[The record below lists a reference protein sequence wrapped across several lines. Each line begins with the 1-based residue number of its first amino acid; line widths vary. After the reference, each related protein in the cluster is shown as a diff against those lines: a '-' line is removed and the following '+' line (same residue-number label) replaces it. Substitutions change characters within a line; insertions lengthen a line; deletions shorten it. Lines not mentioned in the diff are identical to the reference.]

1 MSIKN
6 GMILTSILLSV
17 CSGEVQAAKP
27 KNWRLNMDVGGFHDS
42 NLGKAKL
49 TRDTVEDEVA
59 YVDLNW
65 QYNWQPSMGTLISF
79 RLLGQAQEFDTVN
92 SFNNQSYG
100 GEIALSWQNSYG
112 YLAPFFR
119 ASLTAKHTDSDA
131 MGRTSDAIEFQTF
144 ATKRLTTSI
153 TGRLGYQVKQVEA
166 DHEVFDNEEHRIFAN
181 FDYSWSQDLISYFTA
196 SYLEGNIY
204 SIAQG
209 TFCNGLVADDI
220 YPFIKYAEVIWRDK
234 SFNRHFCGDWFAYRM
249 EAETQTYTFGFNYA
263 LSHKYSLDVSAT
275 YVDSRV
281 SDSVDYQREII
292 RAGLLV
298 RF

>member
-6 GMILTSILLSV
+6 GVILTSILLSAV
-17 CSGEVQAAKP
+17 ALPAAAAKP
-27 KNWRLNMDVGGFHDS
+27 KNWRLNVDMGGFYDS

-49 TRDTVEDEVA
+49 RRDTVEDEVA
-59 YVDLNW
+59 YVDVNW
-65 QYNWQPSMGTLISF
+65 QYNWQPKMGALFSF
-79 RLLGQAQEFDTVN
+79 RLLGQAQQFDTVE

-100 GEIALSWQNSYG
+100 GEVAFSWQNDYG
-112 YLAPFFR
+112 YLAPFYR
-119 ASLTAKHTDSDA
+119 VSLTAKRTESDA
-131 MGRTSDAIEFQTF
+131 MGRNSDSLEFQTF
-144 ATKRLTTSI
+144 ATKRLTTAI
-153 TGRLGYQVKQVEA
+153 TGRLGYQYNQLEA
-166 DHEVFDNEEHRIFAN
+166 DHEVFDNEEHRVFAN
-181 FDYSWSQDLISYFTA
+181 FDYIWNQDLISYFTA

-209 TFCNGLVADDI
+209 TFCNGLRADDI

-234 SFNRHFCGDWFAYRM
+234 SFNQHFCGDWFAYRM
-249 EAETQTYTFGFNYA
+249 EAETQTYTLGFNYA

-281 SDSVDYQREII
+281 SDSVEYQREII